1 MGKNASE
8 VRHDIDM
15 TRREMAGTIDE
26 LTDRASPR
34 RAVNRRRQRAAERLH
49 SMRTAVMG
57 EPDGGFGPEP
67 GGGGLGGARE
77 MAGSARGA
85 VQGTGEQVGQIAGQA
100 RQAPDIAKRKAQG
113 NPIAAGLIAFGGG
126 LLASSILPSTEPE
139 QRAAKTLKERTQGL
153 QEEMRQAGQEV
164 ADQVKSSAKERA
176 GEVKQTSTEAAE
188 EVKGR
193 AQTSAQQVQEEAR
206 GGGAGTR

>member
-1 MGKNASE
+1 MGKNSSD

-26 LTDRASPR
+26 LADRASPR
-34 RAVNRRRQRAAERLH
+34 RVVNRRRQRAAERLH

-57 EPDGGFGPEP
+57 EPDGGFGPEA
-67 GGGGLGGARE
+67 GGGGLAGARE

-85 VQGTGEQVGQIAGQA
+85 VEGTGEQIAGQA
-100 RQAPDIAKRKAQG
+100 RHAPDIAKRKAQG

-126 LLASSILPSTEPE
+126 LLASSLLPATEPE
-139 QRAAKTLKERTQGL
+139 QRAAKTLKERTEPL

-164 ADQVKSSAKERA
+164 AEQVSSSAKERA
-176 GEVKQTSTEAAE
+176 EEVKQTSTEATEA
-188 EVKGR
+188 VKGR
-193 AQTSAQQVQEEAR
+193 AQSSAQQVQEEAR
-206 GGGAGTR
+206 GGGGGGR